1 MKHPLHVKKD
11 YYGGALLMIVGIAA
25 SYAAVSYRIGTLSA
39 MGPGYFPFVLGILIA
54 ITGALIAISA
64 AAEKGPEKQ
73 QAALVGHG
81 HGMPDLRGALCIIL
95 ATVAF
100 YFIGDWFGLL
110 PATFAITFISALGD
124 RDNTWKEAAILSVVM
139 VVVAAV
145 VFYWALKLQMP
156 LYKWIS

>member
-1 MKHPLHVKKD
+1 MKHPLHIKKD

-25 SYAAVSYRIGTLSA
+25 SYASVSYRIGQLSS

-54 ITGALIAISA
+54 FCGALIAITA
-64 AAEKGPEKQ
+64 RGDKEEKSV
-73 QAALVGHG
+73 ANIGHG
-81 HGMPDLRGALCIIL
+81 HGMPDPRGALCIVL

-110 PATFAITFISALGD
+110 PATFAITFISAMGD
-124 RDNTWKEAAILSVVM
+124 RDNTWKGAFVLSLVM

>member
-1 MKHPLHVKKD
+1 MKHPLHIKKD

-25 SYAAVSYRIGTLSA
+25 SYASVSYRIGQLSS

-54 ITGALIAISA
+54 ISGALIAITA
-64 AAEKGPEKQ
+64 RGDTEEKSV
-73 QAALVGHG
+73 ASVGHG
-81 HGMPDLRGALCIIL
+81 HGMPDPRGAACIVL

-110 PATFAITFISALGD
+110 PATFAITFISAMGD
-124 RDNTWKEAAILSVVM
+124 RDNTWKQAFVLSLVM